1 MYFYIDFI
9 GSPNWYNGKTVNK
22 NINYGY
28 TDSENWEGGKKENVR
43 VKTIYFVRHSESIW
57 NSVVNKEFSVK
68 TFLNGCLVL
77 LYEIFFLF
85 SKKSV
90 IVDSPLSNCGVIQS
104 IELSNFLQQG
114 NQHNEND
121 LCVVSIGQENNIE
134 RDTHDSEKNGTIE
147 MEDLRRCGSSEDAIL
162 ANPSKEGGSAADGS
176 RVGGSAADGSRV
188 GGSAAGG
195 SRVGGSAADGSS
207 VVENKNTRVTRSSN
221 DGKNKLDEE
230 NGEGGN
236 QSKVRQRRGKKEEN
250 VNHITNNRSSNTK
263 SIDIPNGKY
272 QQGSYNHKEVINLS
286 IREHIDVLNS
296 NNVMYSSTILCS
308 DLRRAISSCFISFY
322 NRVNKNNEPIY
333 ILNSLQEISR
343 NPDCVSLFPFHKY
356 KYITTDIE
364 DFLHKDVEKL
374 CKKNIIYTN
383 NFSKNKFI
391 DTLSY
396 VFNNDSNIF
405 IIFGH
410 SLWFRLFFNYFL
422 KQPHKAKTNKI
433 KNSGIIV
440 FNMMSYYQGGNIKYE
455 IEPDSVRA
463 HNLHPSTA
471 NQPTKSSA
479 KAAKG
484 DGER

>member
-1 MYFYIDFI
+1 MYFYVIIDFI
-9 GSPNWYNGKTVNK
+9 GYANRYNGKNVN
-22 NINYGY
+22 NHISCGY
-28 TDSENWEGGKKENVR
+28 TDSENWDGGKKEDIR
-43 VKTIYFVRHSESIW
+43 VKTIYFVRHSESVW

-77 LYEIFFLF
+77 LYEIFFFF

-114 NQHNEND
+114 NHNNENE
-121 LCVVSIGQENNIE
+121 LCVVSIGQENHVE
-134 RDTHDSEKNGTIE
+134 RDKHNRGKNGTIE
-147 MEDLRRCGSSEDAIL
+147 MEDLRLCGSSEDAIL
-162 ANPSKEGGSAADGS
+162 DNPSKEGRSSEDGN
-176 RVGGSAADGSRV
+176 RVGGSTADGNRV
-188 GGSAAGG
+188 GRSN
-195 SRVGGSAADGSS
+195 
-207 VVENKNTRVTRSSN
+207 VVENKNTQVTRLSN
-221 DGKNKLDEE
+221 DGKNIFDKE

-250 VNHITNNRSSNTK
+250 INHITNRRSSNTK
-263 SIDIPNGKY
+263 GIDISNGKC
-272 QQGSYNHKEVINLS
+272 QQGCYNHKEVINLS
-286 IREHIDVLNS
+286 IREHIDVLNN

-322 NRVNKNNEPIY
+322 NRVNKNNEPIHVM
-333 ILNSLQEISR
+333 NSLQEISR

-356 KYITTDIE
+356 EYITTDIE
-364 DFLHKDVEKL
+364 DFLHKDVETL

-396 VFNNDSNIF
+396 VFNNDNNIF

-440 FNMMSYYQGGNIKYE
+440 FNIMSYYQRGNIKYE
-455 IEPDSVRA
+455 IEPDSPIPQKAQRSGKRA
-463 HNLHPSTA
+463 T
-471 NQPTKSSA
+471 
-479 KAAKG
+479 
-484 DGER
+484 GE